1 MGVKQHLFICTF
13 RISNWFVTGIKFWSD
28 LDGKIVFTHY
38 RILSCIS
45 FFKPRKP
52 KHSQMGQSGCQTTPF
67 HLYIQNIKLVCD
79 WNQVLVRP
87 GWENRVTH
95 YRILS
100 CLAFS
105 NLGDQNILRWDK
117 VGIKQLL
124 FICTFR
130 VSNWFV
136 TGIKFWSDRNG
147 KIMFTPYRILSCIS
161 FFKPRRP
168 KHSQMNIKLH

>member
-100 CLAFS
+100 C
-105 NLGDQNILRWDK
+105 
-117 VGIKQLL
+117 
-124 FICTFR
+124 
-130 VSNWFV
+130 
-136 TGIKFWSDRNG
+136 
-147 KIMFTPYRILSCIS
+147 IS

-168 KHSQMNIKLH
+168 KYSQMGQSGYQTTPLHLYIQSIKLVCDWNQVLVRPEWENHVYTLPNIKLH